1 MSEVRRIKDQEFE
14 DYMRITLDS
23 YPAMFTDVT
32 EDRRKGWIERM
43 KATQNEDDSVNYY
56 GCYRGG
62 EMVGGM
68 RLHDF
73 KMTLYGSPV
82 LVGGVGNVCVDP
94 LHRKMHVSKELM
106 EFSHRH
112 YRGRG
117 AKLTALYPFRPDY
130 YVKMGY
136 GYGRKMSQ
144 YRFRPGDLPRGSR
157 ENVSYLG
164 ESDVDALTACF
175 NRHAHRTHGMIE
187 KRKGYFERFINRFK
201 VAGYREGGEVK
212 GFVGFGYEKLRE
224 DNVLLQ
230 NLEVHTLLYETPD
243 ALRGLLGFL
252 AAQLDQ
258 VERVV
263 INTFDDDLHFVPRD
277 PRDGVPS
284 MFYTSQ
290 ETNVQGVGIMYR
302 VIDARGVW
310 EELDGHGFNGISL
323 RVKLTVRDSF
333 LPENDGSVFIHFTEG
348 RPKVVEEDGYD
359 VEVGIDVAWFSSL
372 VMGVVD
378 FRKLWAYGMA
388 EVSDESYVDTL
399 DRLFH
404 VDLKPETVEEF

>member
-32 EDRRKGWIERM
+32 DERRKGWIERM

-187 KRKGYFERFINRFK
+187 KRKSYFERFINRFK
-201 VAGYREGGEVK
+201 VAGYREGDAVK

-224 DNVLLQ
+224 DNALLQ
-230 NLEVHTLLYETPD
+230 NLEVHTLLYETPE

-277 PRDGVPS
+277 PRDGAPS

-310 EELDGHGFNGISL
+310 EELEGHGFNGVTL

-333 LPENDGSVFIHFTEG
+333 LPENDGSMVVHFTEG
-348 RPKVVEEDGYD
+348 RPEVVEEDGYD
-359 VEVGIDVAWFSSL
+359 VEVALDVAWFSSL

-378 FRKLWAYGMA
+378 FRKIWNYAMA
-388 EVSDESYVDTL
+388 EVSDESYVDPL
-399 DRLFH
+399 DGLFH
-404 VDLKPETVEEF
+404 VDGKPETIEEF

>member
-32 EDRRKGWIERM
+32 DERRKGWIERM

-82 LVGGVGNVCVDP
+82 LVGGVGNVCVNP

-164 ESDVDALTACF
+164 EADVDALTACF

-187 KRKGYFERFINRFK
+187 KRKSYFERFINRFK
-201 VAGYREGGEVK
+201 VAGYREGDAVK
-212 GFVGFGYEKLRE
+212 GFMGFGYKKLRE
-224 DNVLLQ
+224 DNALLQ
-230 NLEVHTLLYETPD
+230 ELEVHTLLYETPE

-263 INTFDDDLHFVPRD
+263 INTFDDDLHFVPLD
-277 PRDGVPS
+277 PRDGAPG

-302 VIDARGVW
+302 VIDAAAC
-310 EELDGHGFNGISL
+310 
-323 RVKLTVRDSF
+323 
-333 LPENDGSVFIHFTEG
+333 G
-348 RPKVVEEDGYD
+348 RSSKTTASTASPSERSSRCGTASCRRTTA
-359 VEVGIDVAWFSSL
+359 AWSSTS
-372 VMGVVD
+372 
-378 FRKLWAYGMA
+378 RKAGP
-388 EVSDESYVDTL
+388 
-399 DRLFH
+399 R
-404 VDLKPETVEEF
+404 